1 MSSKLSLI
9 LRILFTCVLFILVF
23 YQVGLF
29 SQDGRRDFLEL
40 VSRANGFWLVASIA
54 AGVLVN
60 LSSAL
65 KWFMLAKVRAL
76 GAGYWRIFSYY
87 LIGQFYNLVLP
98 TSVGGDVVRAYEL
111 GKFSGRQADAL
122 ASVFV
127 ERYTGVLML
136 LILSGLAFL
145 NQLTI
150 FSVDLVIFSLLL
162 FTFGLGFIAWMIFDP
177 RLYDAVKSF
186 MTARLA
192 FTTSLFQKLDKLLN
206 SVQVYGQHRAALFWA
221 FVNSLIFYLLAV
233 LNVYV
238 TAMVFDPNISVMHM
252 LVATPIIMLIM
263 NIPFS
268 IGNWGVMEIGYS
280 GVFVMLG
287 YSPAL
292 GLSVAL
298 LMRLKSFL
306 DGAAG
311 GALHPLFVTK
321 KH

>member
-1 MSSKLSLI
+1 LSLI
-9 LRILFTCVLFILVF
+9 LRLLVTCALFLFVF

-29 SQDGRRDFLEL
+29 SEEGRSQFIEL
-40 VSRANGFWLVASIA
+40 LGRANVLWLIVSVL

-65 KWFMLAKVRAL
+65 KWFMLAKARDL
-76 GAGYWRIFSYY
+76 GAGFWRMFSYY

-111 GKFSGRQADAL
+111 GRFSGRQADAL

-127 ERYTGVLML
+127 ERYTGVVML
-136 LILSGLAFL
+136 LVLSGLAFL
-145 NQLTI
+145 SQLAV
-150 FSVDLVIFSLLL
+150 FSVDLVIFSLAL

-177 RLYDAVKSF
+177 RLYVFVKSLLGSRF
-186 MTARLA
+186 A
-192 FTTSLFQKLDKLLN
+192 FTQRIFQKLDKLLD
-206 SVQVYGQHRAALFWA
+206 SVQVYGQHRSALIWA

-233 LNVYV
+233 FNVYV
-238 TAMVFDPNISVMHM
+238 TAMVFEQDIMIMHM

-280 GVFVMLG
+280 SVFVLLG

-292 GLSVAL
+292 GLSVAI

-306 DGAAG
+306 DGAMG
-311 GALHPLFVTK
+311 GVLHPLFVTK